1 MSILAN
7 EKSSLAIF
15 ANKEERNIDEQLDV
29 GKIVCD
35 LF

>member
-1 MSILAN
+1 MILAN
-7 EKSSLAIF
+7 GKSSLAIF
-15 ANKEERNIDEQLDV
+15 DNKEERNIDEQLDV

>member
-1 MSILAN
+1 MILAN

-15 ANKEERNIDEQLDV
+15 ANKEERNIDEKLDV

-35 LF
+35 LL